1 MAKKLPED
9 REKDLVQLIEDY
21 GIAGLLRSLH
31 DICYRRA
38 DSLEKNFDLKA
49 NSRTWRVI
57 GNEIDH
63 AADTAS
69 FYDK

>member
-1 MAKKLPED
+1 
-9 REKDLVQLIEDY
+9 
-21 GIAGLLRSLH
+21 
-31 DICYRRA
+31 
-38 DSLEKNFDLKA
+38 LKA